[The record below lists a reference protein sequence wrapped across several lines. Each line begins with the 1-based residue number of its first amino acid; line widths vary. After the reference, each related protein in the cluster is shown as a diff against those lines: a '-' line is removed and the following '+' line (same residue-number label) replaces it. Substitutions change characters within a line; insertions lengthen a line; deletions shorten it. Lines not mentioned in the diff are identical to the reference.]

1 MKRILM
7 LGALLLCLNRAGAQS
22 LQSLWQSLF
31 GLDETKTEQTAPAP
45 RPMTAAQLAGTWLYS
60 EAAIDY
66 AGDDMLA
73 SMAVSALKG
82 QVEAYAAKAGVV
94 AGRDRLI
101 LNADRTLRFIAGK
114 HSAKGTYSYDAS
126 AGRVTMHVEIGG
138 KQCSL
143 TGTTTYEK
151 GVMTLLFDAGEA
163 LDAMKAAA
171 PQLTQNENVKLATTV
186 VENYPGIRLGARL
199 KKR

>member
-1 MKRILM
+1 M

-22 LQSLWQSLF
+22 LQRLWQSLF
-31 GLDETKTEQTAPAP
+31 GSDETKTEQTVPEQK
-45 RPMTAAQLAGTWLYS
+45 PMTAAQLAGTWLYS

-101 LNADRTLRFIAGK
+101 LGADRTLRFIAGK
-114 HSAKGTYSYDAS
+114 HTAKGTYAYDATS
-126 AGRVTMHVEIGG
+126 GTVTMQVEIGG
-138 KQCSL
+138 RQCTL
-143 TGTTTYEK
+143 AGMTTCEN

-163 LDAMKAAA
+163 LAAMKAAA
-171 PQLTQNENVKLATTV
+171 PQLAQNENVKLATTV
-186 VENYPGIRLGARL
+186 VENYPGIRLGACL